1 MNLACIAHKSLEI
14 CERCRLRQR
23 NSPATPEIP
32 LLFEEKS
39 FETVCFDSFIFK
51 QGLKQTLRVCLRA
64 S

>member
-39 FETVCFDSFIFK
+39 FETVYFDSFIFK
-51 QGLKQTLRVCLRA
+51 QALKQTRSVCLRA
-64 S
+64 T